1 MAFDLS
7 NATKEYKEKIEK
19 LEKENE
25 ELAKTFGKT
34 TIERNWAVG
43 KLKSLD
49 SSSKKSLIEFKL
61 KNLSVMRQ
69 CELNR

>member
-7 NATKEYKEKIEK
+7 NAIREYKEKIEK

-25 ELAKTFGKT
+25 KLAKTLGKT
-34 TIERNWAVG
+34 TIERDWAVG

-49 SSSKKSLIEFKL
+49 LSSKKSLIEFKL
-61 KNLSVMRQ
+61 KKYL
-69 CELNR
+69 